1 MGLVCGFCETP
12 VALRSKW
19 VRAKFKIEHRIMQLD
34 TPIQNVPRVGPIFL
48 KRLKKMK
55 IKTIEDLLFHF
66 PHSYENFSNILPI
79 SKVKVNEIC
88 CLQGKVIDIKTSR
101 TWKKKMFITEVIVQD
116 KTASIKVFWFSRPYI
131 AKSLKKDDWICLAGK
146 VSSDQNGFFLSN
158 PTYEKILEVENK
170 LSVDTLTH
178 TGRMIPVYPETEG
191 LSSRWLR
198 SILRPL
204 LAQFKNQIPEVL
216 PEEIL
221 KKYNFISRSQAIWQ
235 IHFPDSASLAE
246 KARKRFVFEELFLI
260 QVFILNEKLK
270 LNKEKSPAIS
280 FNVKI
285 TKRFVDSLSYKLTD
299 AQRKSTWQILKDME
313 NPRPMSRLLEG
324 DVGSGKTIV
333 AVIAALNVVKAG
345 YQVAFMAPTEIL
357 AKQHFQ
363 EVSRLLRPL
372 KIRIALL
379 TGKEDKIISLKLENE
394 TIEISRRKLLER
406 TKKGEID
413 ILIGTHS
420 LIQDKVKFSLPNKEK
435 IGGLGLCI
443 VDEQHRFGVEQR
455 AKLIQR
461 STDSKKRIIPHL
473 LSMTATPIPRSLA
486 LTIYGDLDLSI
497 LDEMPKGRK
506 KIITKV
512 IPPKERNKA
521 FDFIRQQ
528 VEMGNQAFIICPR
541 IDSSGKKTNSTW
553 NNVKAVKQEYEKL
566 SEQVFPDLNVEM
578 MHGKMKTGERTKIMR
593 NFKNKRIDILISTS
607 VVEVGIDI
615 PDATVM
621 MIQGAERFGLAQ
633 LHQFR
638 GRVGRSDIQSYCF
651 LLTDSASKKTNQRL
665 KAIIKAEDGFELSE
679 KDLEIRGPGSLYGGK
694 QWGIPDLAM
703 KNFQNI
709 PLLEKTKTSALE
721 ILRQDP
727 TLKKYPGLKDKLK
740 KFQKIIHLE

>member
-1 MGLVCGFCETP
+1 MQLETP
-12 VALRSKW
+12 
-19 VRAKFKIEHRIMQLD
+19 IENI
-34 TPIQNVPRVGPIFL
+34 PRVGPVFL

-66 PHSYENFSNILPI
+66 PHRYENFANIRPI
-79 SKVKVNEIC
+79 SKIKANEVC
-88 CLQGKVIDIKTSR
+88 CLQGKVLDIKTSR
-101 TWKKKMFITEVIVQD
+101 TWKKKMFITEAIVQD
-116 KTASIKVFWFSRPYI
+116 KTGAIKVVWFSRPYI
-131 AKSLKKDDWICLAGK
+131 AKTLNKGSWICLTGK
-146 VSSDQNGFFLSN
+146 VNSDQNGFFISN
-158 PTYEKILEVENK
+158 PVYEKIPEINNK
-170 LSVDTLTH
+170 LFVNGLTH
-178 TGRMIPVYPETEG
+178 TGRIIPVYPETEG

-198 SILRPL
+198 YILRPL
-204 LAQFKNQIPEVL
+204 LAEFKNKIPEVL
-216 PEEIL
+216 PEQIL
-221 KKYNFISRSQAIWQ
+221 KKYNLISRNQAIWQ
-235 IHFPDSASLAE
+235 IHFPDSMSLAE
-246 KARKRFVFEELFLI
+246 KAMKRFIFEELFLI
-260 QVFILNEKLK
+260 QIFVLNEKLK
-270 LNKEKSPAIS
+270 LNKEKALLVP
-280 FNVKI
+280 FNEKI

-299 AQRKSTWQILKDME
+299 AQRKSAWQILKDMK

-363 EVSRLLRPL
+363 EASRLLRPF
-372 KIRIALL
+372 KIRIGFL

-394 TIEISRRKLLER
+394 TIEISRRKLLEK
-406 TKKGEID
+406 TKNGEVD

-420 LIQDKVKFSLPNKEK
+420 LIQDKVKFSSPSEEK
-435 IGGLGLCI
+435 NGGLGLCI

-461 STDSKKRIIPHL
+461 PSSDSKKRIIPHL

-512 IPPKERNKA
+512 IPPKERDKA

-528 VEMGNQAFIICPR
+528 IEMGNQAFVICPR
-541 IDSSGKKTNSTW
+541 IEVSEKKTNSSW
-553 NNVKAVKQEYEKL
+553 NNVKAVKEEYVKL
-566 SEQVFPDLNVEM
+566 SEQIFPDLNIEM
-578 MHGKMKTGERTKIMR
+578 LHGKMKTSERTKIMR
-593 NFKNKRIDILISTS
+593 NFKNKRIDILVSTS

-651 LLTDSASKKTNQRL
+651 LLADSSSKKTHQRL
-665 KAIIKAEDGFELSE
+665 KAIVKAEDGFELSE
-679 KDLEIRGPGSLYGGK
+679 KDLEIRGPGSLYGAK

-703 KNFQNI
+703 KNFQNVA
-709 PLLEKTKTSALE
+709 LVEKTRNSALE

-727 TLKKYPGLKDKLK
+727 SLKKYPDLRDKLK
-740 KFQKIIHLE
+740 KFQERIHLE

>member
-1 MGLVCGFCETP
+1 
-12 VALRSKW
+12 
-19 VRAKFKIEHRIMQLD
+19 MQLD
-34 TPIQNVPRVGPIFL
+34 TPIQNIPRVGPVFL

-66 PHSYENFSNILPI
+66 PHRYENFSNIIPI
-79 SKVKVNEIC
+79 SKIKANETC
-88 CLQGKVIDIKTSR
+88 CLQGKVLDIKTSR
-101 TWKKKMFITEVIVQD
+101 TWKKKMFITEAIVQD
-116 KTASIKVFWFSRPYI
+116 KTGAIKVVWFSRPYI
-131 AKSLKKDDWICLAGK
+131 TKALNKGSWICLTGK
-146 VSSDQNGFFLSN
+146 VNSDKNGFFISN
-158 PTYEKILEVENK
+158 PVYEKIPEINNRLFI
-170 LSVDTLTH
+170 DGLTH
-178 TGRMIPVYPETEG
+178 TGRIIPVYPETEG

-198 SILRPL
+198 YILRPL
-204 LAQFKNQIPEVL
+204 LAEFKNKIPEVL
-216 PEEIL
+216 PEQIL
-221 KKYNFISRSQAIWQ
+221 KKYNLISRNQAIWQ
-235 IHFPDSASLAE
+235 IHFPDSMSLAE
-246 KARKRFVFEELFLI
+246 KAMKRFVFEELFLI
-260 QVFILNEKLK
+260 QVFILNERLK
-270 LNKEKSPAIS
+270 LNKEKSPIIP
-280 FNVKI
+280 FNIRI
-285 TKRFVDSLSYKLTD
+285 TKRFVNSLSYKLTD
-299 AQRKSTWQILKDME
+299 AQRKTTWQILKDIE

-363 EVSRLLRPL
+363 EVSKLLRPF
-372 KIRIALL
+372 KIRIGFL

-394 TIEISRRKLLER
+394 TIEISRRKLLEK
-406 TKKGEID
+406 TKNGEVD

-420 LIQDKVKFSLPNKEK
+420 LIQDKVKFSSPSQGKSS
-435 IGGLGLCI
+435 GLGLCI

-461 STDSKKRIIPHL
+461 PASNSKKRIIPHL

-512 IPPKERNKA
+512 VPPKERDKA

-528 VEMGNQAFIICPR
+528 VEMGNQAFVICPR
-541 IDSSGKKTNSTW
+541 IEVSEKKTNSSW
-553 NNVKAVKQEYEKL
+553 NNVKAVKEEYEKL
-566 SEQVFPDLNVEM
+566 SEQIFPDLSIEM
-578 MHGKMKTGERTKIMR
+578 MHGKMKTSERTKIMR
-593 NFKNKRIDILISTS
+593 NFKNKKIDILISTS

-651 LLTDSASKKTNQRL
+651 LLADSSSKKTHQRL
-665 KAIIKAEDGFELSE
+665 KAIIKAENGFELSE
-679 KDLEIRGPGSLYGGK
+679 KDLEIRGPGSLYGAK
-694 QWGIPDLAM
+694 QWGVPDLAM

-709 PLLEKTKTSALE
+709 ALVEKTKEEAKELL
-721 ILRQDP
+721 INDP
-727 TLKKYPGLKDKLK
+727 GLKKYPHLRDKLK
-740 KFQKIIHLE
+740 KFQKSIHLE

>member
-1 MGLVCGFCETP
+1 MQLETP
-12 VALRSKW
+12 
-19 VRAKFKIEHRIMQLD
+19 IENI
-34 TPIQNVPRVGPIFL
+34 PRVGPVFL

-66 PHSYENFSNILPI
+66 PHRYENFANIRPI
-79 SKVKVNEIC
+79 SKIKANEVC
-88 CLQGKVIDIKTSR
+88 CLQGKVLDIKTSR
-101 TWKKKMFITEVIVQD
+101 TWKKKMFITEAIVQD
-116 KTASIKVFWFSRPYI
+116 KTGAIKVVWFSRPYI
-131 AKSLKKDDWICLAGK
+131 AKTLNKGSWICLTGK
-146 VSSDQNGFFLSN
+146 VNSDQNGFFISN
-158 PTYEKILEVENK
+158 PVYEKIPEINNK
-170 LSVDTLTH
+170 LFVNGLTH
-178 TGRMIPVYPETEG
+178 TGRIIPVYPETEG

-198 SILRPL
+198 YILRPL
-204 LAQFKNQIPEVL
+204 LAEFKNKIPEVL
-216 PEEIL
+216 PEQIL
-221 KKYNFISRSQAIWQ
+221 KKYNLISRNQAIWQ
-235 IHFPDSASLAE
+235 IHFPDSMSLAE
-246 KARKRFVFEELFLI
+246 KAMKRFIFEELFLI
-260 QVFILNEKLK
+260 QIFVLNEKLK
-270 LNKEKSPAIS
+270 LNKEKALLVP
-280 FNVKI
+280 FNEKI

-299 AQRKSTWQILKDME
+299 AQRKSAWQILKDMK

-363 EVSRLLRPL
+363 EASRLLRPF
-372 KIRIALL
+372 KIRIGFL

-394 TIEISRRKLLER
+394 TIEISRRKLLEK
-406 TKKGEID
+406 TKNGEVS

-420 LIQDKVKFSLPNKEK
+420 LIQDKVKFSSPSEGK

-461 STDSKKRIIPHL
+461 PSSDSKKRIIPHL

-512 IPPKERNKA
+512 IPPKERDKA

-528 VEMGNQAFIICPR
+528 IEMGNQAFVICPR
-541 IDSSGKKTNSTW
+541 IEVSEKKTNSSW
-553 NNVKAVKQEYEKL
+553 NNVKAVKEEYIKL
-566 SEQVFPDLNVEM
+566 SEQIFPDLNIEM
-578 MHGKMKTGERTKIMR
+578 LHGKMKTSERTKIMR
-593 NFKNKRIDILISTS
+593 NFKNKRIDILVSTS

-651 LLTDSASKKTNQRL
+651 LLADSSSKKTHQRL
-665 KAIIKAEDGFELSE
+665 KAIVKAEDGFELSE
-679 KDLEIRGPGSLYGGK
+679 KDLEIRGPGSLYGAK

-703 KNFQNI
+703 KNFQNVA
-709 PLLEKTKTSALE
+709 LVEKTRNSALE

-727 TLKKYPGLKDKLK
+727 SLKEYPYLKDKLK
-740 KFQKIIHLE
+740 KFQKRIHLE